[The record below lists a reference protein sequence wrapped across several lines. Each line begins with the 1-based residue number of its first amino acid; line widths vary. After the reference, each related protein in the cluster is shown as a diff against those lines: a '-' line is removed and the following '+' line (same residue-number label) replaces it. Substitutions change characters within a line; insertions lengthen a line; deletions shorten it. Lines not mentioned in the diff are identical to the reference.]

1 MAQIQPHPIGLMVL
15 AAGASTRMKTP
26 KQLLP
31 IGKHRLLRHSV
42 LTAIASNCPLIVV
55 VLGANA
61 AKIRLEIDDLPV
73 HIVENLEWQA
83 GMGTSITAGLKSL
96 LELEPTLK
104 AAIVLLCDQP
114 FVSMSLINQL
124 IATYH
129 STTGSI
135 IASAYAQMLGVPALF
150 SDRHFPELL
159 TLDANA
165 GAKQLIQ
172 QHLDQVYS
180 IPFPEGAI
188 DLDTP
193 HEYRSF
199 LIELGKIDRRL
210 EIGS

>member
-1 MAQIQPHPIGLMVL
+1 
-15 AAGASTRMKTP
+15 MKTP
-26 KQLLP
+26 KQLLT

-42 LTAIASNCPLIVV
+42 MTAIASNCPLIAV

-61 AKIRLEIDDLPV
+61 AQIRPEIDDLPV
-73 HIVENLEWQA
+73 HIVENLAWQI
-83 GMGTSITAGLKSL
+83 GMGMSIRAGLKSL
-96 LELEPTLK
+96 LEVEPALK

-114 FVSMSLINQL
+114 LVSESLINQF

-129 STTGSI
+129 STSSSI
-135 IASAYAQMLGVPALF
+135 IASAYSQVLGVPALF

-159 TLDANA
+159 MLDANA

-172 QHLDQVYS
+172 RHLNQVYS

-193 HEYRSF
+193 QEYQAF
-199 LIELGKIDRRL
+199 LTFR
-210 EIGS
+210 

>member
-1 MAQIQPHPIGLMVL
+1 
-15 AAGASTRMKTP
+15 MKTP
-26 KQLLP
+26 KQLLT

-42 LTAIASNCPLIVV
+42 MTAIASNCPLIAV

-61 AKIRLEIDDLPV
+61 AQIRPEIDDLPV
-73 HIVENLEWQA
+73 HIVENLAWQI
-83 GMGTSITAGLKSL
+83 GMGMSIRAGLKSL
-96 LELEPTLK
+96 LEVEPALK

-114 FVSMSLINQL
+114 LVSESLINQF

-129 STTGSI
+129 STSSSI
-135 IASAYAQMLGVPALF
+135 IASAYSQVLGVPALF

-172 QHLDQVYS
+172 RHLNQVYS
-180 IPFPEGAI
+180 IPFPQGAI

-193 HEYRSF
+193 QEYQAF
-199 LIELGKIDRRL
+199 LTFR
-210 EIGS
+210 